1 MRVQCWASALGPV
14 DSLVRVVRGSVRRVD
29 TRAGI
34 RVAEPTDA
42 SAVARIGSAAMSAQY
57 IGLVDPEAVRA
68 AVLQT
73 YSVESIADC
82 IERCRSADLAEFLV
96 AEREGTIEGFLH
108 FDSFGPEPELHRLY
122 VDGRVRSGGLG
133 SLLMEALN
141 DRLPESVRY
150 MLLVE
155 GNDRAIAFYHRHGL
169 QIAEHVDGLAYYR
182 ERMGVDFPAS
192 TRPFRLVL
200 MRQS

>member
-1 MRVQCWASALGPV
+1 M
-14 DSLVRVVRGSVRRVD
+14 DF
-29 TRAGI
+29 RARI
-34 RVAEPTDA
+34 RAAEHTDA

-68 AVLQT
+68 AVRQT

-82 IERCRSADLAEFLV
+82 IERCRSADAAEFLV
-96 AEREGTIEGFLH
+96 AERDGNVEGFLH

-122 VDGRVRSGGLG
+122 VDGEARSAGLG
-133 SLLMEALN
+133 SRLMEALN

-150 MLLVE
+150 MLLVVE
-155 GNDRAIAFYHRHGL
+155 GNDRAVAFYQRHGL
-169 QIAEHVDGLAYYR
+169 QVAEQVDGLVYYR

-200 MRQS
+200 MRQV

>member
-1 MRVQCWASALGPV
+1 MDARV
-14 DSLVRVVRGSVRRVD
+14 R
-29 TRAGI
+29 I

-42 SAVARIGSAAMSAQY
+42 SAVASIGSAAMSAQY

-82 IERCRSADLAEFLV
+82 IERCRRADLAEFLV
-96 AEREGTIEGFLH
+96 AEREGAIEGFLH

-122 VDGRVRSGGLG
+122 VDVKARSGGLG
-133 SLLMEALN
+133 SLLMEALK

-150 MLLVE
+150 MLLVVE
-155 GNDRAIAFYHRHGL
+155 GNDRAVAFYQRHGL
-169 QIAEHVDGLAYYR
+169 QIAEHVDGLVYYR
-182 ERMGVDFPAS
+182 ERMGVDFPPS
-192 TRPFRLVL
+192 TRPFHLVL
-200 MRQS
+200 MRQM